1 MKSKS
6 IFTFLFLALLSFSC
20 KNEEKKESQEKQA
33 PAKPPFTVIITM
45 TAAEEDI
52 MTLYF
57 KDNTMSTFEE
67 EKGIYKEVKKG
78 EQEIVFGLPDG
89 FLPNDIRFDLSAKN
103 PAQVCKV
110 EKIHFL
116 NEEKSFD
123 IINADIEK
131 YLTPNAGVV
140 FDSKDRSYS
149 FKEVDGNYDPFIN
162 VTPDFYAKLVILVG
176 NSAMQPPVK

>member
-6 IFTFLFLALLSFSC
+6 IFTFLFLAFLSFSC

-33 PAKPPFTVIITM
+33 LTKPPFTVVITM
-45 TAAEEDI
+45 TAKEDDI

-57 KDNTMSTFEE
+57 KDNSMSTFQEDNS
-67 EKGIYKEVKKG
+67 IYKEVKKG

-89 FLPNDIRFDLSAKN
+89 FLPNDIRFDFSAKN

-110 EKIHFL
+110 EKIHLL

-123 IINADIEK
+123 IMNADFEK
-131 YLTPNAGVV
+131 YLMPNAGVI

-162 VTPDFYAKLVILVG
+162 VTPDFYAQLVILVG
-176 NSAMQPPVK
+176 NGAMQPPVK